1 MAITDKVIIFDTTLR
16 DAEQTPGAS
25 LTVPDKMEIAKQLAR
40 LQVDVIEAGFP
51 ISSNEDFEAV
61 HRIAHEIEGPM
72 ICGVARVVLKDI
84 DRAAEALDGAAKPRI
99 HTFVGTSQVQL
110 DGQ

>member
-40 LQVDVIEAGFP
+40 LQVDVIEGQMG
-51 ISSNEDFEAV
+51 AV
-61 HRIAHEIEGPM
+61 HLPQALGGDDRGLGEWVFFGHGGSPTPY
-72 ICGVARVVLKDI
+72 GSRVVVV
-84 DRAAEALDGAAKPRI
+84 P
-99 HTFVGTSQVQL
+99 
-110 DGQ
+110 